1 MNRQIGHVKHG
12 SLRPDGDHFILSA
25 NKKPLKT
32 WGTNR
37 HIECYR
43 RFFNGVLPPSC
54 APDLAD
60 PILSFSNFQWNNRK
74 AIAHLVRPSTARVR
88 LLLTPVRSVSRVLL
102 TTVPPFCGCSL
113 TSTARS
119 RRFRQLSSPAS
130 LYPGYFYPPHTT
142 EKFGLQVQ
150 YGLVNDFSAMDNNVV
165 ANRAPDINSPLLAHA
180 VVEDAT
186 SNATA
191 AKVATLVATVAASS
205 KTENSTSKRVNACCC
220 LRWATINLV
229 ACCRRRQGKGD
240 ARGLR

>member
-1 MNRQIGHVKHG
+1 M
-12 SLRPDGDHFILSA
+12 L
-25 NKKPLKT
+25 PL
-32 WGTNR
+32 
-37 HIECYR
+37 
-43 RFFNGVLPPSC
+43 SC

-74 AIAHLVRPSTARVR
+74 AIAHLVRLSTARACTIVAHSSAIR
-88 LLLTPVRSVSRVLL
+88 LQGSPDYGSSLLWLL
-102 TTVPPFCGCSL
+102 RDINRAIAAV
-113 TSTARS
+113 
-119 RRFRQLSSPAS
+119 QLSSPAS
-130 LYPGYFYPPHTT
+130 LYPGYFDPPSTT

-165 ANRAPDINSPLLAHA
+165 ANPLPDISPLLARA
-180 VVEDAT
+180 VVDDAT

-205 KTENSTSKRVNACCC
+205 TTDNSKSKPVSACCW